1 MSLKLQEKSSNCQ
14 WKTFAIAISF
24 IVLLVLI
31 IMGFFHV
38 YQQSQEVT
46 SLLTNLKAIKARYL
60 FLNYLLESG
69 IVHSY
74 PYGPYA
80 IKWKNLQ
87 TQNLD
92 PDPKFDSIKI
102 FTQKN
107 VKKFDL

>member
-1 MSLKLQEKSSNCQ
+1 MENIRYCDKFHC
-14 WKTFAIAISF
+14 IAS
-24 IVLLVLI
+24 
-31 IMGFFHV
+31 
-38 YQQSQEVT
+38 
-46 SLLTNLKAIKARYL
+46 
-60 FLNYLLESG
+60 
-69 IVHSY
+69 SY

-87 TQNLD
+87 IQNLD

>member
-74 PYGPYA
+74 
-80 IKWKNLQ
+80 NLQ
-87 TQNLD
+87 IQNLD